1 MRYLT
6 TLAAFVALGVSALA
20 APPVPRP
27 AKEFDFVEPSG
38 HHILLSSLKG
48 KVVIVQGLL
57 TTCPHCQ
64 AYSQLLTKLQG
75 EYGSR
80 GFQAMG
86 IAYDVDAATAQNY
99 VTQYHVAF
107 PVGYAPED
115 TMISFLGFSVLDRF
129 NVPQVMIIDRKGII
143 QAQSLPMSD
152 GSLQQEANVR
162 VWLEKLLG
170 PAPAGSA
177 KGAPPTKSVPTSSA
191 KPADTT
197 KKPTS

>member
-20 APPVPRP
+20 APPVPRL

-64 AYSQLLTKLQG
+64 AYSQVLTKLQG
-75 EYGSR
+75 EYGPR

-99 VTQYHVAF
+99 VTQYHVGF

-129 NVPQVMIIDRKGII
+129 TVPQVMIIDRKGMI
-143 QAQSLPMSD
+143 QTQSPAMSD
-152 GSLQQEANVR
+152 GLLQQEPNVR
-162 VWLEKLLG
+162 MWIEKLLG

-177 KGAPPTKSVPTSSA
+177 KGAPATKSAPTSSA
-191 KPADTT
+191 KPAEST

>member
-6 TLAAFVALGVSALA
+6 TLTAFVALGVSAFA
-20 APPVPRP
+20 ASPVPRP

-64 AYSQLLTKLQG
+64 AYSQLLTKMQS

-99 VTQYHVAF
+99 VTQYHVGF

-115 TMISFLGFSVLDRF
+115 TMLSFLGFSVLDRF
-129 NVPQVMIIDRKGII
+129 TVPQVMVIDRKGVI
-143 QAQSLPMSD
+143 QAQSPPMSD
-152 GSLQQEANVR
+152 GLLQQEANVR
-162 VWLEKLLG
+162 TWIEKLLG
-170 PAPAGSA
+170 AAPAAPG
-177 KGAPPTKSVPTSSA
+177 KGAPASSA
-191 KPADTT
+191 KPADNG
-197 KKPTS
+197 KKPVS